1 MVEIVKAD
9 LSRPLRIGVA
19 SFSTV
24 RRLIDDRSETVRRTS
39 NGEKINDGVCAFTNV
54 AFNCNFI
61 CDNIHIK
68 RCRNAVHYSMLK
80 RFNIGR
86 AL

>member
-39 NGEKINDGVCAFTNV
+39 NGKKINGGICAFTNV
-54 AFNCNFI
+54 AFNCNFTYQTVQ
-61 CDNIHIK
+61 K
-68 RCRNAVHYSMLK
+68 LYTLFYVKAV
-80 RFNIGR
+80 
-86 AL
+86 

>member
-9 LSRPLRIGVA
+9 LSRLSRIGVA

-24 RRLIDDRSETVRRTS
+24 RRLIDDRSDSVRRTS
-39 NGEKINDGVCAFTNV
+39 NSRKINGGVCAFANV
-54 AFNCNFI
+54 ASNCNFI
-61 CDNIHIK
+61 FRQYSH
-68 RCRNAVHYSMLK
+68 RGVPYAVSALK
-80 RFNIGR
+80 RFNIGLR